1 MSAGPAIYTPP
12 ISSHHRELFERAY
25 REGDDRTAALSS
37 IGGLIEVMRSRLS
50 SFHNTEDP
58 AATVTLYE
66 DRYQTAL
73 KERLAGQTRLLA
85 KSRQGSEADVGR
97 ANLYNALVDQLVLLP
112 ALQGSDHT
120 SRQLRAE
127 LIDGS
132 YGLIGS
138 VMETVYRRYKRQHN
152 ELELNHSV
160 GFLNELT
167 ALGLANRP
175 QSPDRFALQAL
186 PCEDADHETDLWTYQ
201 QKESGD
207 FRIRGWQVKSS
218 EWLRKWSRNR
228 VIGGIALGNSRKST
242 IWPGQELFQTVLAM
256 LHELDGQASETE
268 ASTLDKLSH
277 ALSIAIGND
286 ASFIAPPGQGE
297 SGLFSKLR

>member
-1 MSAGPAIYTPP
+1 MYTPP
-12 ISSHHRELFERAY
+12 TSSRHRELFERAY

-50 SFHNTEDP
+50 SFHNPEDP
-58 AATVTLYE
+58 ATTVAL
-66 DRYQTAL
+66 YQTKYREDL
-73 KERLAGQTRLLA
+73 QERLAGQTQLLA

-112 ALQGSDHT
+112 ALQGSDDT

-138 VMETVYRRYKRQHN
+138 VMETVYRRYRRQHN

-201 QKESGD
+201 QNESGD
-207 FRIRGWQVKSS
+207 FRVRGWQVKSS

-228 VIGGIALGNSRKST
+228 MIGGIALGNSRKST
-242 IWPGQELFQTVLAM
+242 IWPGHELFQTVQAM
-256 LHELDGQASETE
+256 LHELDGQASEIET
-268 ASTLDKLSH
+268 STLDKLS
-277 ALSIAIGND
+277 LTLDTAIEND
-286 ASFIAPPGQGE
+286 TSFIAPHGQGE
-297 SGLFSKLR
+297 SRLFSKLK